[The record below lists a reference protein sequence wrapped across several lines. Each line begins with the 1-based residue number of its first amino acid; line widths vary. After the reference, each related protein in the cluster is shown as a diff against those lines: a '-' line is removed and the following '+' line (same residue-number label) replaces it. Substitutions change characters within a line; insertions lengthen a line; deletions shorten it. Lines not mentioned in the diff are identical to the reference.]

1 VTANPTSA
9 DAAPEPGANPGPS
22 IAPVDPSEPV
32 EPGAPVAP
40 VAPTEPADTGRRRF
54 FRGAREIVIIV
65 VVALV
70 ASALLRAFVVQA
82 FYVPTGSML
91 PEIQLHDKI
100 LVSRIG
106 GIHRGEV
113 VVFQDPGGW
122 IPASEKTDHPGPVQ
136 SALEF
141 IGVLPQ
147 SSDDHLVKR
156 VIGLP
161 GDHVVCCSNN
171 GRLKINGVAIDES
184 SYLFQGDAP
193 ADNLSFNVVVPA
205 GHIFVLGDHRYQSGD
220 SSRHLPSQGAF
231 VPENLV
237 TGRAMAVIW
246 PLGHVHVMHIPDV
259 FSDVPPGQTPPDQG
273 IILDESPSE
282 RR

>member
-1 VTANPTSA
+1 
-9 DAAPEPGANPGPS
+9 
-22 IAPVDPSEPV
+22 
-32 EPGAPVAP
+32 
-40 VAPTEPADTGRRRF
+40 
-54 FRGAREIVIIV
+54 V
-65 VVALV
+65 VVVIALV
-70 ASALLRAFVVQA
+70 ASALLRAFIVQA

-113 VVFQDPGGW
+113 VVFEDPGGW
-122 IPASEKTDHPGPVQ
+122 IPPDEKGAPPGPIRK
-136 SALEF
+136 AFEF
-141 IGVLPQ
+141 IGLLPE

-161 GDHVVCCSNN
+161 GDHVVCCNKD
-171 GRLKINGVAIDES
+171 GRLRINGKPIDES
-184 SYLFQGDAP
+184 DYLFQGDAR
-193 ADNLSFNVVVPA
+193 ADDLSFNVIVPA
-205 GHIFVLGDHRYQSGD
+205 GHIFVLGDHRYDSGD

-246 PLGHVHVMHIPDV
+246 PLSDAHVLRIPDA
-259 FSDVPPGQTPPDQG
+259 FQDIPAGGIPPETG
-273 IILDESPSE
+273 IVRSGRHRHGAS
-282 RR
+282 

>member
-1 VTANPTSA
+1 MTANPTSV
-9 DAAPEPGANPGPS
+9 DPAPDPEIPPPPGPG
-22 IAPVDPSEPV
+22 EPV
-32 EPGAPVAP
+32 ESGR
-40 VAPTEPADTGRRRF
+40 GRRI
-54 FRGAREIVIIV
+54 FRGAREIVVIV
-65 VVALV
+65 VIALV

-113 VVFQDPGGW
+113 VVFEDPGGW
-122 IPASEKTDHPGPVQ
+122 IPPDEKSKPPGPIR
-136 SALEF
+136 SAFEF
-141 IGVLPQ
+141 VGLLPQ

-161 GDHVVCCSNN
+161 GDHVVCCNKD
-171 GRLKINGVAIDES
+171 GWLRINGTPIDES
-184 SYLFQGDAP
+184 GYLFQGDAP
-193 ADNLSFNVVVPA
+193 ADDIQFNVVVPA
-205 GHIFVLGDHRYQSGD
+205 GHIFVLGDHRYESGD
-220 SSRHLPSQGAF
+220 SSRKLPTQGAF

-246 PLGHVHVMHIPDV
+246 PLTDAHVLRIPDA
-259 FSDVPPGQTPPDQG
+259 FDDIPPGRTPPEVGVIHSRDR
-273 IILDESPSE
+273 SS
-282 RR
+282 R